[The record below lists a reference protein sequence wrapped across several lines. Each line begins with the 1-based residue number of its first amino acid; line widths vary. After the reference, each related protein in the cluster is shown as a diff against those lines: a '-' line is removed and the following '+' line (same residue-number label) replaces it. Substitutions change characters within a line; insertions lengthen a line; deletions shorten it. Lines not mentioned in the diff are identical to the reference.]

1 MKKMKL
7 LAAAL
12 IILIAAAS
20 CSKSKNEL
28 PQPMPQPVQQSAE
41 KKLISANYIYENDPT
56 EIMEL
61 TYDAQGRLSV
71 YNDGDHKY
79 FFSFDAGSKL
89 NVTRKKM
96 SDGQPDQLLE
106 CDLNEKGAITKVIYK
121 RLDNTIF
128 YMYEYSYDANGYM
141 TKQKGSYI
149 GGNSS
154 TYELQ
159 YEIVNGNPV
168 SVKNFSNG
176 VLNTSSVLT
185 YDEKILNKAPFSV
198 SYLWPSDKLFGKP
211 VKNILISVK
220 TVNTSN
226 VTTWETKITY
236 MFDANN
242 YPVKVT
248 TKNILQG
255 ETTIANYVYQ

>member
-28 PQPMPQPVQQSAE
+28 PQPVPQPLEQSKE

-61 TYDAQGRLSV
+61 TYDAQGRLSL

-89 NVTRKKM
+89 NVTRKNV
-96 SDGQPDQLLE
+96 SDGQTDQILE
-106 CDLNEKGAITKVIYK
+106 CDLNEKGAITKMIYK
-121 RLDNTIF
+121 RTDNTVF
-128 YMYEYSYDANGYM
+128 YMYEYSYDANGYLL
-141 TKQKGSYI
+141 KQKGSNM
-149 GGNSS
+149 GS
-154 TYELQ
+154 TPYS
-159 YEIVNGNPV
+159 YEIEYTVVNGNPV
-168 SVKNFSNG
+168 SSKLSYDG
-176 VLNTSSVLT
+176 VLSSNTVLT
-185 YDEKILNKAPFSV
+185 YDEKILNKAPFSA
-198 SYLWPSDKLFGKP
+198 SYMWPSDKLFGKP
-211 VKNILISVK
+211 IKNILIGAK
-220 TVNTSN
+220 TFNTSN
-226 VTTWETKITY
+226 VLTWETKNTY

-248 TKNILQG
+248 TTDILKG
-255 ETTIANYVYQ
+255 EAYVANYVYQ